1 MMIGAEGLAIR
12 PARLEDAPQ
21 LNAWWNDG
29 AVMAHAGFPRGLGQ
43 SLPETEAHIRRM
55 LDAPNRGLWMLLCG
69 GKTIGESSYRV
80 LSGNAVEC
88 GWKIC
93 DTSYQNRGIG
103 TAAILL
109 TLQHYF
115 TDPGFRALHPV
126 TATVWDTN
134 LNNLRAQKVYEQKI
148 GAKRLGVRE
157 NSWKDQLGTWQS
169 AVDYRLE
176 REDFLQRFASES

>member
-1 MMIGAEGLAIR
+1 MSKREGSLSICPVR
-12 PARLEDAPQ
+12 PGDAPR

-29 AVMAHAGFPRGLGQ
+29 AVMTHAGFPEGLGQ
-43 SLPETEAHIRRM
+43 SLAETRAHIR
-55 LDAPNRGLWMLLCG
+55 DIINAPDRGLWMMLYDG
-69 GKTIGESSYRV
+69 AAIGESSFRV
-80 LSGNAVEC
+80 LAGGIVEC

-93 DTSYQNRGIG
+93 EADYQNRGIG
-103 TAAILL
+103 TAAIRL
-109 TLQHYF
+109 TLMHYF

-126 TATVWDTN
+126 TAAVWDTN

-157 NSWKDQLGTWQS
+157 NSWKDQRGAWQS

-176 REDFLQRFASES
+176 RDTFLKDV